1 MTDSAGPPAGFEP
14 SVPLIVPFRA
24 STPEHQ
30 ACVLLVE
37 DDATQL
43 QLLRDMLGPDG
54 YKLIWANEG
63 SIAFTAVAE
72 QAPDVVVLD
81 LHMPNTDG
89 FAVLDQMQATPRTRR
104 IPVVVLSTSDQ
115 QPERLRALEAGASDF
130 VFKPVNGEELRARV
144 RSLVRAK
151 RHADDSAQSEHVLCA
166 LACAVEARDP
176 SLRGHCERLSCLVL
190 PLGQELG
197 LGVPDLST
205 LRTGAYLHDLGK
217 VALPDSILLK
227 SGPLTQSDWA
237 AIRTHPVIG
246 EDILRPLQSLDSVRT
261 LVRHHHEHLDGSGY
275 PDALRAE
282 ALSLPVRILSVAD
295 AYDVL
300 TSPRPYR
307 PALSPIDALAALS
320 AETERGW
327 WDPVVVA
334 TLKRVVGDMD
344 PER

>member
-1 MTDSAGPPAGFEP
+1 MTDSAGLPAGFEP
-14 SVPLIVPFRA
+14 SLPLIVPFEA
-24 STPEHQ
+24 SIPDHQ
-30 ACVLLVE
+30 ACVLLVV
-37 DDATQL
+37 DDLTQL
-43 QLLRDMLGPDG
+43 QLLRNMLSPDG

-63 SIAFTAVAE
+63 SIALTAVAE
-72 QAPDVVVLD
+72 QAPDIVVLD

-89 FAVLDQMQATPRTRR
+89 FAVLDQMQAAPRTRR
-104 IPVVVLSTSDQ
+104 IPVVLLTTSGEH
-115 QPERLRALEAGASDF
+115 PERLRALEAGAADF
-130 VFKPVNGEELRARV
+130 LFTPVNGEELRARV
-144 RSLVRAK
+144 RSLVRGK

-190 PLGQELG
+190 PLGQDLG
-197 LGVPDLST
+197 LGVRELST

-217 VALPDSILLK
+217 VALPDSLLLK
-227 SGPLTQSDWA
+227 SSPLTQSDWA

-246 EDILRPLQSLDSVRT
+246 EDILRPLQSLDPVRT

-275 PDALRAE
+275 PDGLRAD

-300 TSPRPYR
+300 TCPRPYR
-307 PALSPIDALAALS
+307 PALSPTDALAALS
-320 AETERGW
+320 AESDRGW

-334 TLKRVVGDMD
+334 TLKRVVGDMHA
-344 PER
+344 ER